1 MSGIAGFSVYTES
14 LTEEKYLWMALA
26 RRMARRISHRGPDDR
41 GAHVSEHCALAH
53 VRLALQDP
61 ENGLQPMT

>member
-41 GAHVSEHCALAH
+41 GATFPSTA
-53 VRLALQDP
+53 RWP
-61 ENGLQPMT
+61 TYGLPCRIRKTGCSP